1 MSSDRRTNR
10 WPRAAWLL
18 LAPLLALAACT
29 PERDPATLF
38 APEGVDVPVVDAVLV
53 VVDAAGAEHLILAS
67 LEFQE
72 GSARRV
78 FERVGADPDRF
89 RDAVVAQYAAA
100 LRSIG
105 IDEDA
110 AAIDEQLPSPDER
123 SFGSYHSAPSARQ
136 VFPDVERL
144 VKRDK
149 SKLSG
154 AYILLVA
161 SQIEHGTTARAF
173 AIMGIDRNELAAAA
187 QAEVDALNA

>member
-1 MSSDRRTNR
+1 MSRKNR
-10 WPRAAWLL
+10 MYDIRFMQSLFPAAE
-18 LAPLLALAACT
+18 AEAAAMG
-29 PERDPATLF
+29 EREP
-38 APEGVDVPVVDAVLV
+38 
-53 VVDAAGAEHLILAS
+53 GAEHLILAS

-78 FERVGADPDRF
+78 FHRVGADPDQF
-89 RDAVVAQYAAA
+89 RAAIAEQHADA

-105 IDEDA
+105 IDDGA
-110 AAIDEQLPSPDER
+110 AALDER
-123 SFGSYHSAPSARQ
+123 LPPPAEGPSGFYHSAPSARQ
-136 VFPDVERL
+136 VFPEVVKL

-173 AIMGIDRNELAAAA
+173 AAMGIDRSELESAA